1 MALAALIFTMAL
13 TAACQPGAA
22 SDEAPLN
29 GALVAQAESSFDA
42 NLPPGFTLCRSE
54 VGVDHVSFEVR
65 RGAVVYLTVGFS
77 AHPFGNDGPDG
88 DHIAPGETG
97 GHVRRSPDGR
107 LETLMV
113 TLDGGEHLRLSMTR
127 TSQTYQGGVWYLIVD
142 VSRDLSADQAAVAE
156 AIGSSIHAR

>member
-1 MALAALIFTMAL
+1 MALAAMIFAITL

-29 GALVAQAESSFDA
+29 SALVTQAESSFDG
-42 NLPPGFTLCRSE
+42 NLPPGFSLCRSE
-54 VGVDHVSFEVR
+54 VGVDYVSFEVR
-65 RGAVVYLTVGFS
+65 RGAVVYLTLGFS

-97 GHVRRSPDGR
+97 GNVRRSPDGR

-113 TLDGGEHLRLSMTR
+113 TLDGREHLRLSMAR
-127 TSQTYQGGVWYLIVD
+127 TSQTYLGGVWYLIVD
-142 VSRDLSADQAAVAE
+142 VSRDLSADRVAVAE
-156 AIGSSIHAR
+156 EIAATVHAR